1 MVFVALWHHTEKQA
15 AYWLIGIILVSAAAA
30 LQLLKV
36 ALEFSFFFSKI
47 SLSVH
52 SEIDYGITLVLLK
65 MSP

>member
-1 MVFVALWHHTEKQA
+1 MVFDALWHHTEKRA

-36 ALEFSFFFSKI
+36 ALEFCFFISKI
-47 SLSVH
+47 TLSVH
-52 SEIDYGITLVLLK
+52 AEVDYGITVVLLK